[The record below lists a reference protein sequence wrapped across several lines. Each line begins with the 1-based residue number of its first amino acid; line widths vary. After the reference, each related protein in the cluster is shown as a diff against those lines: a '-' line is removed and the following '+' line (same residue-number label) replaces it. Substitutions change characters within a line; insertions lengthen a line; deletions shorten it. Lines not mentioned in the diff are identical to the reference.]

1 MAFRAPNE
9 KGVIGYHETRQAF
22 MTTLHMATKNRLR
35 VIPLGGA
42 GEVGRNCWALEY
54 DNDVLILD
62 MGVMFPDAEMLG
74 VDLILPDVTYLQE
87 RKANIR
93 GVFITHGHED
103 HIGAIPYLLPQ
114 LGFPPIYATP
124 LTLGL
129 IQPKLKE
136 HKLLDKVTRNTIAP
150 GETYTVGPF
159 KIEPFHIAHSIPDAV
174 AFGIT
179 TPAGLVVYLTDWK
192 FDHTPVDNWPTDVA
206 KMAELGRR
214 NPVLLLT
221 DCVRAE
227 SPGVTPSER
236 EVARSFDGIFTVAQG
251 RVIVA
256 TFASN
261 ISRVQQVI
269 DTADAYGRKVVPLG
283 RSMENNVR
291 IAVDMGYLKA
301 PEGLLIRANEMSQYP
316 DDQIAVVCT
325 GSQGEPMAAL
335 GRMANRDYNNMQIK
349 AGDTVVLSATPIPG
363 NEVSV
368 SNVID
373 NLFRLGAEVVYGS
386 NTRVHVSGHA
396 AQEELKMA
404 LSLLRPQYIV
414 PFHGDYRHMAIYKK
428 LAMSMAWPG
437 DHVLMAETGVMME
450 FGEDFGGI
458 TGKAPVG
465 LIYVDGTAIGGDVT
479 NAVLRDRQLLAKD
492 GILMVVVS
500 IDRATGKVVAG
511 PDMVSRGIVNI
522 RQTTDILDGA
532 KQRIRD
538 ALDSRVNGSS
548 NGSNG
553 NGEATGADVSYIQ
566 RKIKDVAGE
575 FMYQQTRRRPMV
587 LPVVMEV

>member
-1 MAFRAPNE
+1 MA
-9 KGVIGYHETRQAF
+9 
-22 MTTLHMATKNRLR
+22 KNHLR

-54 DNDVLILD
+54 GDDILILD
-62 MGVMFPDAEMLG
+62 MGIMFPETEMLG

-93 GVFITHGHED
+93 GVFVTHGHED
-103 HIGAIPYLLPQ
+103 HIGAIPYLLPMI
-114 LGFPPIYATP
+114 GFPPLYATS

-129 IQPKLKE
+129 IQPKLRE
-136 HKLLDKVTRNTIAP
+136 HKLLDKVQRNQIEA
-150 GETYTVGPF
+150 GGKYVLGPF
-159 KIEPFHIAHSIPDAV
+159 TIEPFHVAHSIPDAV

-214 NPVLLLT
+214 NPMLLLT
-221 DCVRAE
+221 DCVRSE

-236 EVARSFDGIFTVAQG
+236 VVERAFDGIFTAAEG
-251 RVIVA
+251 RVVVA

-269 DTADAYGRKVVPLG
+269 DTADAYGRKVVPMG

-291 IAVDMGYLKA
+291 IALEMGYLKA
-301 PEGLLIRANEMSQYP
+301 ADGIMIRASEMGQYP
-316 DDQIAVVCT
+316 DDQIAIVCT

-335 GRMANRDYNNMQIK
+335 ARMANRDYPHMKIK

-368 SNVID
+368 SRVID
-373 NLFRLGAEVVYGS
+373 NLFRLGAEVVYGQGQ
-386 NTRVHVSGHA
+386 TVHVSGHA
-396 AQEELKMA
+396 SQEELKMA
-404 LSLLRPQYIV
+404 LSLLRPQYVV
-414 PFHGDYRHMAIYKK
+414 PFHGDYRHMAIYQK
-428 LAMSMAWPG
+428 LAMGMAWPA

-450 FGEDFGGI
+450 FSQDYGEI
-458 TGKAPVG
+458 VGKAPVG
-465 LIYVDGTAIGGDVT
+465 MIYVDGTAIGGDVT
-479 NAVLRDRQLLAKD
+479 NAVVRDRQLLAKD

-500 IDRATGKVVAG
+500 VDRGTGRIVAG
-511 PDMVSRGIVNI
+511 PDMVSRGIVHL
-522 RQTTDILDGA
+522 RQTTDLLDGA
-532 KQRIRD
+532 KQRLRE
-538 ALDSRVNGSS
+538 ALDGRLNGGGDEPS
-548 NGSNG
+548 
-553 NGEATGADVSYIQ
+553 ADMNFIQ
-566 RKIKDVAGE
+566 RKIRDVTGE
-575 FMYQQTRRRPMV
+575 YLYQQTRRRPMV

>member
-1 MAFRAPNE
+1 
-9 KGVIGYHETRQAF
+9 
-22 MTTLHMATKNRLR
+22 MTTWNKRGFQGRHVMAKNRLR

-42 GEVGRNCWALEY
+42 GEVGRNCWVLEY
-54 DNDVLILD
+54 DDHILVLD

-87 RKANIR
+87 RKAKIH

-103 HIGAIPYLLPQ
+103 HIGAIPYLLPMI
-114 LGFPPIYATP
+114 GFPPLYATP

-136 HKLLDKVTRNTIAP
+136 HKLLDKVQRNEIAA
-150 GETYTVGPF
+150 GGKYTVGPF
-159 KIEPFHIAHSIPDAV
+159 TIEPFHIAHSIPDAV

-214 NPVLLLT
+214 NPMLLLT
-221 DCVRAE
+221 DCVHAE
-227 SPGVTPSER
+227 FPGVTPSER
-236 EVARSFDGIFTVAQG
+236 EVARAFDSIFTVAQG
-251 RVIVA
+251 RVLVA

-269 DTADAYGRKVVPLG
+269 DAAYAYERKVVPMG

-291 IAVDMGYLKA
+291 IALEMGYLKA
-301 PEGLLIRANEMSQYP
+301 PEGVMIRATDMGRYP
-316 DDQIAVVCT
+316 DDQIAIVCT

-335 GRMANRDYNNMQIK
+335 ARMANRDYQHLKIQ

-368 SNVID
+368 SRVID

-386 NTRVHVSGHA
+386 ASKVHVSGHA
-396 AQEELKMA
+396 SQEELKMA
-404 LSLLRPQYIV
+404 LSLLRPQYVI
-414 PFHGDYRHMAIYKK
+414 PFHGDYRHMAIYQK
-428 LAMSMAWPG
+428 LAMSMAWPA
-437 DHVLMAETGVMME
+437 DHVILAETGMMME
-450 FGEDFGGI
+450 FSQDYGEIIG
-458 TGKAPVG
+458 TAPVG
-465 LIYVDGTAIGGDVT
+465 MIYVDGTAIGGDVT
-479 NAVLRDRQLLAKD
+479 NAVVRDRQLLAKD
-492 GILMVVVS
+492 GILMVIVS
-500 IDRATGKVVAG
+500 VDRATGQVVAG
-511 PDMVSRGIVNI
+511 PDMISRGIVHV
-522 RQTTDILDGA
+522 RQSTVLLDVA
-532 KQRIRD
+532 KQRVRESLE
-538 ALDSRVNGSS
+538 ARS
-548 NGSNG
+548 NGSADSPN
-553 NGEATGADVSYIQ
+553 GADMSYIQ
-566 RKIKDVAGE
+566 RKIKEVAGE
-575 FMYQQTRRRPMV
+575 YLYQKTRRRPMI

>member
-1 MAFRAPNE
+1 MA
-9 KGVIGYHETRQAF
+9 
-22 MTTLHMATKNRLR
+22 KNRLR

-54 DNDVLILD
+54 DDDVLILD
-62 MGVMFPDAEMLG
+62 MGVMFPESEMLG

-87 RKANIR
+87 RKAKIH
-93 GVFITHGHED
+93 GIFVTHGHED
-103 HIGAIPYLLPQ
+103 HIGAIPYLLPL
-114 LGFPPIYATP
+114 LGFPPLYATS

-136 HKLLDKVTRNTIAP
+136 HKLLDKGQRNQIEA
-150 GETYTVGPF
+150 GGKYVVGPF
-159 KIEPFHIAHSIPDAV
+159 TVEPFHIAHSIPDAV

-214 NPVLLLT
+214 NPMLLLT

-227 SPGVTPSER
+227 LSGVTPSER
-236 EVARSFDGIFTVAQG
+236 VVARAFDGIFTVAQG
-251 RVIVA
+251 RVAVA

-269 DTADAYGRKVVPLG
+269 DTADAYGRKVVPMG

-291 IAVDMGYLKA
+291 IAMDMGYLKV
-301 PEGLLIRANEMSQYP
+301 PEGTIIRASEMGLYP
-316 DDQIAVVCT
+316 DDQIAIVCT

-335 GRMANRDYNNMQIK
+335 ARMANRDYPHMKIK

-368 SNVID
+368 SRVID
-373 NLFRLGAEVVYGS
+373 NLFRLGAEVIYGQG
-386 NTRVHVSGHA
+386 TATAPVHVSGHA

-414 PFHGDYRHMAIYKK
+414 PFHGDYRHMAIYQK
-428 LAMSMAWPG
+428 LAMNMAWPA
-437 DHVLMAETGVMME
+437 DHVILAETGVMME
-450 FGEDFGGI
+450 FSQDYGGI
-458 TGKAPVG
+458 VGKAPVG
-465 LIYVDGTAIGGDVT
+465 MIYVDGTAIGGDVA
-479 NAVLRDRQLLAKD
+479 NAVVRDRQLLAKD

-500 IDRATGKVVAG
+500 VDRNSGRIVAG
-511 PDMVSRGIVNI
+511 PDMVSRGIVHL
-522 RQTTDILDGA
+522 RQTTDLLEGA
-532 KQRIRD
+532 KQRVRES
-538 ALDSRVNGSS
+538 LDGRLNGD
-548 NGSNG
+548 GD
-553 NGEATGADVSYIQ
+553 EPGADLTFIQ

-575 FMYQQTRRRPMV
+575 YFYQQTRRRPMV

>member
-1 MAFRAPNE
+1 MA
-9 KGVIGYHETRQAF
+9 
-22 MTTLHMATKNRLR
+22 KNRLR

-42 GEVGRNCWALEY
+42 GEVGRNCWALEFG
-54 DNDVLILD
+54 DDILILD
-62 MGVMFPDAEMLG
+62 MGVMFPEADMLG

-103 HIGAIPYLLPQ
+103 HIGAIPYLLP
-114 LGFPPIYATP
+114 LIGFPPLYATR

-136 HKLLDKVTRNTIAP
+136 HKLLDKVQRNQVEA
-150 GETYTVGPF
+150 GGSYNLGPF
-159 KIEPFHIAHSIPDAV
+159 SIEPFHVAHSIPDAV

-179 TPAGLVVYLTDWK
+179 TPVGLVVYLTDWK
-192 FDHTPVDNWPTDVA
+192 FDHTPVDNWPTDVG

-214 NPVLLLT
+214 HPLLLLT
-221 DCVRAE
+221 DCLRSDA
-227 SPGVTPSER
+227 PGVTPSER
-236 EVARSFDGIFTVAQG
+236 VVERSFDGMFTVAEG

-269 DTADAYGRKVVPLG
+269 DTAEAYGRKVVPMG

-291 IAVDMGYLKA
+291 IALELGYLKA
-301 PEGLLIRANEMSQYP
+301 ADGLMIRASEMGQYP
-316 DDQIAVVCT
+316 DDQIAIVCT

-335 GRMANRDYNNMQIK
+335 ARMANRDYPHMKIK

-368 SNVID
+368 SRVID
-373 NLFRLGAEVVYGS
+373 NLFRLGAEVVYGQG
-386 NTRVHVSGHA
+386 TVVHVSGHA

-404 LSLLRPQYIV
+404 LSLLRPQYVV
-414 PFHGDYRHMAIYKK
+414 PFHGDYRHMAIYQK
-428 LAMSMAWPG
+428 LAMSMAWPA
-437 DHVLMAETGVMME
+437 DHVLLAETGVMME
-450 FGEDFGGI
+450 FSQDYGEI
-458 TGKAPVG
+458 IGKAPVG
-465 LIYVDGTAIGGDVT
+465 MIYVDGTAIGGDVT
-479 NAVLRDRQLLAKD
+479 NAVVRDRQLLAKD

-500 IDRATGKVVAG
+500 VDRNTGRVVAG
-511 PDMVSRGIVNI
+511 PDMVSRGIVHL
-522 RQTTDILDGA
+522 RQTTDLLEGA
-532 KQRIRD
+532 KQRVRD
-538 ALDSRVNGSS
+538 SLDNRRNGA
-548 NGSNG
+548 G
-553 NGEATGADVSYIQ
+553 NGEEHSADLSFIQ
-566 RKIKDVAGE
+566 RKIKDVAADYL
-575 FMYQQTRRRPMV
+575 YQQTRRRPMI

>member
-1 MAFRAPNE
+1 MAALGTSQDSSGR
-9 KGVIGYHETRQAF
+9 
-22 MTTLHMATKNRLR
+22 LLMAQNRLR

-54 DNDVLILD
+54 GDDALILD
-62 MGVMFPDAEMLG
+62 MGVMFPEAEMLG

-87 RKANIR
+87 RKAKIR

-103 HIGAIPYLLPQ
+103 HIGAIPYLLP
-114 LGFPPIYATP
+114 LLDFPPLYATN

-136 HKLLDKVTRNTIAP
+136 HKLLDKVQRNEVEA
-150 GETYTVGPF
+150 GGKYVLGPF
-159 KIEPFHIAHSIPDAV
+159 TIEPFHVAHSIPDAV

-192 FDHTPVDNWPTDVA
+192 FDHTPVDNWPTDVS

-214 NPVLLLT
+214 NPMLLLT

-236 EVARSFDGIFTVAQG
+236 EVARSFDSIFTVAQG
-251 RVIVA
+251 RVVVA

-269 DTADAYGRKVVPLG
+269 DTADAYGRKVVPMG

-291 IAVDMGYLKA
+291 IALEMGYLKA
-301 PEGLLIRANEMSQYP
+301 PDGVMLRASEMGQYP
-316 DDQIAVVCT
+316 DDQIAIVCT

-335 GRMANRDYNNMQIK
+335 ARMANRDYPHMKIK
-349 AGDTVVLSATPIPG
+349 SGDTVVLSATPIPG

-368 SNVID
+368 SRVVD
-373 NLFRLGAEVVYGS
+373 NLYRLGAEVVYGQGS
-386 NTRVHVSGHA
+386 TVHVSGHA

-404 LSLLRPQYIV
+404 LSLLRPQFVV
-414 PFHGDYRHMAIYKK
+414 PFHGDYRHMAIYQK
-428 LAMSMAWPG
+428 LAVSMGWPA
-437 DHVLMAETGVMME
+437 DRVLLAESGVVME
-450 FGEDFGGI
+450 FSQDFGEI
-458 TGKAPVG
+458 VGKAPVG
-465 LIYVDGTAIGGDVT
+465 MIYVDGTAIGGDVT
-479 NAVLRDRQLLAKD
+479 NAVLRDRQMLAKD

-500 IDRATGKVVAG
+500 IDRATGRVVAG
-511 PDMVSRGIVNI
+511 PDMISRGIVHV
-522 RQTTDILDGA
+522 RQSTDLLEMA
-532 KQRIRD
+532 KQRIRESLD
-538 ALDSRVNGSS
+538 ARVNGNAAETSGIDMS
-548 NGSNG
+548 FL
-553 NGEATGADVSYIQ
+553 Q
-566 RKIKDVAGE
+566 RKIRDVTGE
-575 FMYQQTRRRPMV
+575 FLYQQTRRRPMV

>member
-1 MAFRAPNE
+1 MA
-9 KGVIGYHETRQAF
+9 
-22 MTTLHMATKNRLR
+22 KNKLR
-35 VIPLGGA
+35 VISLGGA

-54 DNDVLILD
+54 DDDILIFD
-62 MGVMFPDAEMLG
+62 MGVMFPESEMLG

-103 HIGAIPYLLPQ
+103 HIGAIPYLLPMI
-114 LGFPPIYATP
+114 GFPPVYATA

-136 HKLLDKVTRNTIAP
+136 HKLLDKVQRQSIEP
-150 GETYTVGPF
+150 GGKYALGPF
-159 KIEPFHIAHSIPDAV
+159 TVEPFHVAHSIPDAV
-174 AFGIT
+174 GFGIT

-214 NPVLLLT
+214 NPMLLLT

-227 SPGVTPSER
+227 SSGVTPSER
-236 EVARSFDGIFTVAQG
+236 EVAHSFDSIFTVAQG

-269 DTADAYGRKVVPLG
+269 DTADAYGRKVVPMG
-283 RSMENNVR
+283 RSMENIVR
-291 IAVDMGYLKA
+291 IALDMGYLKA
-301 PEGLLIRANEMSQYP
+301 PEGVIIRASEMGQYS
-316 DDQIAVVCT
+316 DDQLAVVCT

-335 GRMANRDYNNMQIK
+335 ARMANRDYPHLKIK

-368 SNVID
+368 LRVID

-386 NTRVHVSGHA
+386 AAKVHVSGHA

-404 LSLLRPQYIV
+404 LTLLRPQYVV
-414 PFHGDYRHMAIYKK
+414 PFHGDYRHMALYRK
-428 LAMSMAWPG
+428 LAMSMAWPADHIILAEPG
-437 DHVLMAETGVMME
+437 DILEFNQDYAEVA
-450 FGEDFGGI
+450 
-458 TGKAPVG
+458 GKAPVG
-465 LIYVDGTAIGGDVT
+465 LIYVDGTAIGGDVN
-479 NAVLRDRQLLAKD
+479 NAVVRDRQLLAKD

-500 IDRATGKVVAG
+500 VDRATGRVVAG
-511 PDMVSRGIVNI
+511 PDMVSRGIVHQ
-522 RQTTDILDGA
+522 RQSIDILEGA
-532 KQRIRD
+532 KQRVRES
-538 ALDSRVNGSS
+538 LNGGR
-548 NGSNG
+548 NGD
-553 NGEATGADVSYIQ
+553 GEEPGADLSYIQ
-566 RKIKDVAGE
+566 RKIRDVAGE
-575 FMYQQTRRRPMV
+575 YLYQQTRRRPMV

>member
-1 MAFRAPNE
+1 MARE
-9 KGVIGYHETRQAF
+9 RHKRKEY
-22 MTTLHMATKNRLR
+22 MTTWNKTGFQGRRIMAKNRLR

-54 DNDVLILD
+54 DDHILVLD

-87 RKANIR
+87 RKAKIH

-103 HIGAIPYLLPQ
+103 HIGAIPYLLPMI
-114 LGFPPIYATP
+114 GFPPLYATP

-136 HKLLDKVTRNTIAP
+136 HKLLDKVQRNEIAA
-150 GETYTVGPF
+150 GGKYTVGPF
-159 KIEPFHIAHSIPDAV
+159 IIEPFHVAHSIPDVV

-214 NPVLLLT
+214 NPMLLLT
-221 DCVRAE
+221 DCVHAE
-227 SPGVTPSER
+227 FPGVTPSER
-236 EVARSFDGIFTVAQG
+236 EVARAFDSIFTVAQG
-251 RVIVA
+251 RVLVA

-269 DTADAYGRKVVPLG
+269 DAAYAYERKVVPMG

-291 IAVDMGYLKA
+291 IALEMGYLKA
-301 PEGLLIRANEMSQYP
+301 PEGVMIRASDMGRYP
-316 DDQIAVVCT
+316 DDQIAIVCT

-335 GRMANRDYNNMQIK
+335 ARMANRDYQHLKIQP
-349 AGDTVVLSATPIPG
+349 GDTVVLSATPIPG

-368 SNVID
+368 SRVID

-386 NTRVHVSGHA
+386 ASRVHVSGHA
-396 AQEELKMA
+396 SQEELKMA
-404 LSLLRPQYIV
+404 LSLLRPQYVI
-414 PFHGDYRHMAIYKK
+414 PFHGDYRHMSIYQK
-428 LAMSMAWPG
+428 LAMSMAWPA
-437 DHVLMAETGVMME
+437 DHVILAETGMMME
-450 FGEDFGGI
+450 FSQDYGEIIG
-458 TGKAPVG
+458 TAPVG
-465 LIYVDGTAIGGDVT
+465 MIYVDGTAIGGDVT
-479 NAVLRDRQLLAKD
+479 NAVVRDRQLLAKD
-492 GILMVVVS
+492 GILMVIVS
-500 IDRATGKVVAG
+500 VDRATGQVVAG
-511 PDMVSRGIVNI
+511 PDMISRGIVHL
-522 RQTTDILDGA
+522 RQSTDLLDVA
-532 KQRIRD
+532 KQRVRESLE
-538 ALDSRVNGSS
+538 ARS
-548 NGSNG
+548 NGSADSPN
-553 NGEATGADVSYIQ
+553 GADMSYIQ
-566 RKIKDVAGE
+566 RKIKEVAGE
-575 FMYQQTRRRPMV
+575 YLYQKTRRRPMI

>member
-1 MAFRAPNE
+1 
-9 KGVIGYHETRQAF
+9 
-22 MTTLHMATKNRLR
+22 MTTWNKRGFQGRRVMAKNRLR

-54 DNDVLILD
+54 DDHILVLD

-87 RKANIR
+87 RKAKIH

-103 HIGAIPYLLPQ
+103 HIGAIPYLLPMI
-114 LGFPPIYATP
+114 GFPPLYATP

-136 HKLLDKVTRNTIAP
+136 HKLLDKVQRNEIAA
-150 GETYTVGPF
+150 GGKYMVGPF
-159 KIEPFHIAHSIPDAV
+159 TIEPFHIAHSIPDAV

-214 NPVLLLT
+214 NPMLLLT
-221 DCVRAE
+221 DCVHAE
-227 SPGVTPSER
+227 FPGVTPSER
-236 EVARSFDGIFTVAQG
+236 EVARAFDSIFTVALG
-251 RVIVA
+251 RVLVA

-269 DTADAYGRKVVPLG
+269 DAAYAYERKVVPMG

-291 IAVDMGYLKA
+291 IALEMGYLKA
-301 PEGLLIRANEMSQYP
+301 PEGVMIRASDMGRYP
-316 DDQIAVVCT
+316 DDQIAIVCT

-335 GRMANRDYNNMQIK
+335 ARMANRDYQHLKIQ

-368 SNVID
+368 SRVID

-386 NTRVHVSGHA
+386 ASRVHVSGHA
-396 AQEELKMA
+396 SQEELKMA
-404 LSLLRPQYIV
+404 LSLLRPQYVI
-414 PFHGDYRHMAIYKK
+414 PFHGDYRHMAIYQK
-428 LAMSMAWPG
+428 LAMSMAWPA
-437 DHVLMAETGVMME
+437 DHVILAETGMMME
-450 FGEDFGGI
+450 FSQDYGEIIG
-458 TGKAPVG
+458 TAPVG
-465 LIYVDGTAIGGDVT
+465 MIYVDGTAIGGDVT
-479 NAVLRDRQLLAKD
+479 NAVVRDRQLLAKD
-492 GILMVVVS
+492 GILMVIVS
-500 IDRATGKVVAG
+500 VDRATGQVVAG
-511 PDMVSRGIVNI
+511 PDMISRGIAQL
-522 RQTTDILDGA
+522 RQSTDLLDVA
-532 KQRIRD
+532 KQRVRESLE
-538 ALDSRVNGSS
+538 ARS
-548 NGSNG
+548 NGSADSPN
-553 NGEATGADVSYIQ
+553 GADMSFIQ
-566 RKIKDVAGE
+566 RKIKEVAGE
-575 FMYQQTRRRPMV
+575 YLYQKTRRRPMI

>member
-1 MAFRAPNE
+1 MA
-9 KGVIGYHETRQAF
+9 
-22 MTTLHMATKNRLR
+22 KNRLR

-54 DNDVLILD
+54 DDDILILD
-62 MGVMFPDAEMLG
+62 MGIMFPESEMLG

-87 RKANIR
+87 RKAKIQ

-103 HIGAIPYLLPQ
+103 HIGAIPYLLPMI
-114 LGFPPIYATP
+114 GFPPLYATA

-129 IQPKLKE
+129 VQPKLKE
-136 HKLLDKVTRNTIAP
+136 HKLLDKVQRNQIEA
-150 GETYTVGPF
+150 GGKYTVGPF
-159 KIEPFHIAHSIPDAV
+159 TIEPFHVAHSIPDAV

-214 NPVLLLT
+214 NPLLLLT
-221 DCVRAE
+221 DCVNAE
-227 SPGVTPSER
+227 RPGVTPSER
-236 EVARSFDGIFTVAQG
+236 VVSRAFDNIFTVAQG
-251 RVIVA
+251 RVLVA

-269 DTADAYGRKVVPLG
+269 DTADAYGRKVVPMG

-291 IAVDMGYLKA
+291 IALDMGFLKA
-301 PEGLLIRANEMSQYP
+301 PEGVMIRTSDMARYP
-316 DDQIAVVCT
+316 DDEIAIVCT

-335 GRMANRDYNNMQIK
+335 GRMANRDYPHTRIK

-368 SNVID
+368 SRVID
-373 NLFRLGAEVVYGS
+373 NLFRLGAEVVYGHDS
-386 NTRVHVSGHA
+386 MVHVSGHA

-404 LSLLRPQYIV
+404 LSLLRPQYVV
-414 PFHGDYRHMAIYKK
+414 PFHGDYRHMAIYQK
-428 LAMSMAWPG
+428 LAMNMAWPA
-437 DHVLMAETGVMME
+437 DHVLLAETGVMME
-450 FGEDFGGI
+450 FSQDYGEI
-458 TGKAPVG
+458 VGKAPVG
-465 LIYVDGTAIGGDVT
+465 MIYVDGTAIGGDVA
-479 NAVLRDRQLLAKD
+479 NAVVRDRQLLAKD

-500 IDRATGKVVAG
+500 VDRATGRVVAG
-511 PDMVSRGIVNI
+511 PDMISRGIVHV
-522 RQTTDILDGA
+522 RQSTDLLDAA
-532 KQRIRD
+532 KQRVRES
-538 ALDSRVNGSS
+538 LDGRTNGD
-548 NGSNG
+548 NGG
-553 NGEATGADVSYIQ
+553 AGGADLSYIQ
-566 RKIKDVAGE
+566 RKIRDVAGE
-575 FMYQQTRRRPMV
+575 YLYQQTRRRPMV

>member
-1 MAFRAPNE
+1 MAAWNKSGFQDRRA
-9 KGVIGYHETRQAF
+9 
-22 MTTLHMATKNRLR
+22 MAKNRLR

-54 DNDVLILD
+54 DDNILILD
-62 MGVMFPDAEMLG
+62 MGVMFPEAEMLG

-87 RKANIR
+87 RKAKIQ

-103 HIGAIPYLLPQ
+103 HIGAIPYLLPM
-114 LGFPPIYATP
+114 LGFPPLYATS

-129 IQPKLKE
+129 IQPKLRE
-136 HKLLDKVTRNTIAP
+136 HKLLDKVQRNEIKA
-150 GETYTVGPF
+150 GGKYTVGPF
-159 KIEPFHIAHSIPDAV
+159 TIEPFHIAHSIPDAV

-206 KMAELGRR
+206 KMSELGRR
-214 NPVLLLT
+214 NPMLLLT
-221 DCVRAE
+221 DCVRSEA
-227 SPGVTPSER
+227 PGVTPSER
-236 EVARSFDGIFTVAQG
+236 EVSHAFDSIFTVAQG

-269 DTADAYGRKVVPLG
+269 DTAYAYERKVVPMG

-291 IAVDMGYLKA
+291 IALEMGFLKA
-301 PEGLLIRANEMSQYP
+301 PEGVMIRASEMGRYP
-316 DDQIAVVCT
+316 DDQLAIVCT

-335 GRMANRDYNNMQIK
+335 GRMANRDYPHMKIK
-349 AGDTVVLSATPIPG
+349 DGDTVVLSATPIPG

-368 SNVID
+368 SRVID

-386 NTRVHVSGHA
+386 GSMVHVSGHA

-414 PFHGDYRHMAIYKK
+414 PFHGDYRHMAIYQK
-428 LAMSMAWPG
+428 LAMSMAWPA
-437 DHVLMAETGVMME
+437 DHVILAETGMIME
-450 FGEDFGGI
+450 FSQDYGEVV
-458 TGKAPVG
+458 GKAPAG
-465 LIYVDGTAIGGDVT
+465 MIYVDGTAIGGDVT
-479 NAVLRDRQLLAKD
+479 NAVVRDRQLLAKD

-500 IDRATGKVVAG
+500 VDRTSGRVVAG
-511 PDMVSRGIVNI
+511 PDMISRGIVHL
-522 RQTTDILDGA
+522 RQSTDLLDAARERVRDSLDG
-532 KQRIRD
+532 R
-538 ALDSRVNGSS
+538 
-548 NGSNG
+548 G
-553 NGEATGADVSYIQ
+553 NGKNENTSGVDLSYIQ

-575 FMYQQTRRRPMV
+575 FMYQKTRRRPMI